1 MTNFEGFPPGL
12 FEFGIIGYS
21 ILKSQPKVS
30 LFVMTP
36 CS

>member
-30 LFVMTP
+30 PIVVAA